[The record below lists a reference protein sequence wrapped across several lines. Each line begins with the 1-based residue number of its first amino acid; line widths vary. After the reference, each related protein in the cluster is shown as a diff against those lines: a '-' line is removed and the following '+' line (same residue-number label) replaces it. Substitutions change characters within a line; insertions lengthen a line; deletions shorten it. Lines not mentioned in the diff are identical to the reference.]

1 MKHQLFTILLALCA
15 LAGTPNTAWA
25 KTIKTYLFSGSQSG
39 TTCQGYFYEEDNSEQ
54 HYTCNPSS
62 WTDGTESISFILADG
77 ITVAFASS
85 QKKIYVQNSNALS
98 VDGDVTVTVGGG
110 TQNYYIW
117 SVELFTTNSDQS
129 VITGSNWGGDVVENT
144 HTFSETIGAGAFS
157 KITITY
163 SDQDIFLIDQST
175 TIIDGM
181 DTRYQFTGSAICPE
195 PTVVCNGRQLNKD
208 TEYAVSYSDND
219 APGTARVEVTGISPF
234 HGSVSKDY
242 IIEVNT
248 IQLPAGNN
256 LKVRAE
262 QDVVF
267 PGIISV
273 TGTGNVTF
281 QIKEGKTLTALCGIT
296 IADGAT
302 LTVEWPGTL
311 TVFNNI
317 RGTTGEAGTSNIE
330 NGDGGDGGPGLP
342 GVSGS
347 LIVKSGTV
355 NITGGQGGRGGVSCN
370 SGKGGKGGKG
380 GTGVLGS
387 LTVNGGTVNING
399 GDGGDGGEGANSGNF
414 GESGD
419 KGIALS
425 GTVTC
430 TAANYVIQES
440 SNKTTW
446 SNLAS
451 GSTSE
456 KPYVRVIETTPL
468 VLQDN
473 TDNASAIEAAAGD
486 GKPCTV
492 TLDGRTLYKDGAWNT
507 LCLPFDVEIAGSVL
521 DGDGVDVRYLYSSEF
536 SHGTL
541 TLTFSEAGDVSYIEP
556 GEPYIIKW
564 SKPDSYVPYA
574 DPATDAEAYAAWL
587 AADADKRDIHDPV
600 FTGVTIPDDYT
611 SADAIATALDDA
623 SSKTDYVDFIGTYSP
638 IVWESENNSVLFLGS
653 GNTLYFPQPSGSEKP
668 HVNAFRGYFQ
678 LKGLTA
684 SEVSLARMNF
694 DEQGTQTIIGHTEIT
709 EITERADAAWYS
721 LDGVKLD
728 SKPSS
733 KGIYIHGNKKVVVE

>member
-54 HYTCNPSS
+54 HYSCNPSS

-85 QKKIYVQNSNALS
+85 QNRIYVPNNDALS

-195 PTVVCNGRQLNKD
+195 PTVVCNGRKLTKD

-219 APGTARVEVTGISPF
+219 APGTARVEFTGKSPF

-248 IQLPAGNN
+248 IQIPTVSNVN
-256 LKVRAE
+256 VRAE

-302 LTVEWPGTL
+302 LTVERPGTL

-492 TLDGRTLYKDGAWNT
+492 TLEGRNLYKDGAWNT
-507 LCLPFDVEIAGSVL
+507 LCLPFDVDQFYGTHL
-521 DGDGVDVRYLYSSEF
+521 DGATVMELDTDGKYTANGTLDNESGTLQTGLDANTGMLYLYFKSATSIK
-536 SHGTL
+536 
-541 TLTFSEAGDVSYIEP
+541 AGK
-556 GEPYIIKW
+556 PYIVKW
-564 SKPDSYVPYA
+564 E
-574 DPATDAEAYAAWL
+574 TTG
-587 AADADKRDIHDPV
+587 DPV
-600 FTGVTIPDDYT
+600 EAPIFYGVTIANAAPVDNIVSDDG
-611 SADAIATALDDA
+611 AI
-623 SSKTDYVDFIGTYSP
+623 SFIGTYDSRSFDADNRSIP
-638 IVWESENNSVLFLGS
+638 ETAAHQAWAEIIRCTGLRRVHESVPAAPTSNWPTAS
-653 GNTLYFPQPSGSEKP
+653 QPVTSLMAHASSSAAP
-668 HVNAFRGYFQ
+668 TPRASFQ
-678 LKGLTA
+678 LIIQ
-684 SEVSLARMNF
+684 SSARLRRLIMRPAP
-694 DEQGTQTIIGHTEIT
+694 GTPS
-709 EITERADAAWYS
+709 AA
-721 LDGVKLD
+721 
-728 SKPSS
+728 
-733 KGIYIHGNKKVVVE
+733 

>member
-129 VITGSNWGGDVVENT
+129 VITGSNWGSDVVENT

-219 APGTARVEVTGISPF
+219 APGTARVEFTGKSPF

-248 IQLPAGNN
+248 IQIPTGNN
-256 LKVRAE
+256 VKVRAE
-262 QDVVF
+262 KDVVF
-267 PGIISV
+267 PDIISV
-273 TGTGNVTF
+273 IGTGNLTF

-473 TDNASAIEAAAGD
+473 TDNASAIAEAAGD
-486 GKPCTV
+486 ARLCTV
-492 TLDGRTLYKDGAWNT
+492 TLDGRNLYKDGAWNT
-507 LCLPFDVEIAGSVL
+507 LCLPFDVDQFYGTHL
-521 DGDGVDVRYLYSSEF
+521 DGATVMELDTDGKYTANGTLDNESGTLQTGLDANTGMLYLYFKSATSIK
-536 SHGTL
+536 
-541 TLTFSEAGDVSYIEP
+541 AGK
-556 GEPYIIKW
+556 PYIVKW
-564 SKPDSYVPYA
+564 E
-574 DPATDAEAYAAWL
+574 TTGDAVENPIFY
-587 AADADKRDIHDPV
+587 
-600 FTGVTIPDDYT
+600 GVTIANAAPVDNIVSHDG
-611 SADAIATALDDA
+611 AI
-623 SSKTDYVDFIGTYSP
+623 SFIGTYDSQSFDADNRS
-638 IVWESENNSVLFLGS
+638 ILFLG
-653 GNTLYFPQPSGSEKP
+653 GNNTLYWPTEGTRIG
-668 HVNAFRGYFQ
+668 ACRAYFQ
-678 LKGLTA
+678 LADGITAGDIANGARLFFGSTDTQGIISIDHSIFRPASPLDNEAGSWYTVSGVKVEKPMHKGL
-684 SEVSLARMNF
+684 
-694 DEQGTQTIIGHTEIT
+694 
-709 EITERADAAWYS
+709 
-721 LDGVKLD
+721 
-728 SKPSS
+728 
-733 KGIYIHGNKKVVVE
+733 YIKNGRKVVR

>member
-1 MKHQLFTILLALCA
+1 MKQNILTILLALCA
-15 LAGTPNTAWA
+15 LGGTPNTAWA

-85 QKKIYVQNSNALS
+85 QKKIYVPNNDALS

-129 VITGSNWGGDVVENT
+129 VITGSNWGDDVVENT

-195 PTVVCNGRQLNKD
+195 PRVVCNGRLLTKD

-219 APGTARVEVTGISPF
+219 APGTARVEFTGKSPF

-248 IQLPAGNN
+248 IQLRTSNN
-256 LKVRAE
+256 VKVRAE

-267 PGIISV
+267 PDIISV

-281 QIKEGKTLTALCGIT
+281 QINEGKTLTVLCGIT
-296 IADGAT
+296 IDGAT
-302 LTVEWPGTL
+302 LTVEGPGTL

-399 GDGGDGGEGANSGNF
+399 GDGGVGGEDANSGSF

-430 TAANYVIQES
+430 TAENYVIQES

-468 VLQDN
+468 VLHDN

-492 TLDGRTLYKDGAWNT
+492 TLDGRNLYKDGAWNT
-507 LCLPFDVEIAGSVL
+507 LCLPFDVSITSGTLS
-521 DGDGVDVRYLYSSEF
+521 GDDVVAMTLNSTASNLND
-536 SHGTL
+536 GTL
-541 TLTFSEAGDVSYIEP
+541 TLNFDAVATTGEQAGLIPAGTPFIIKWASKESPATDLVNPVFSGVTIDNSAEAIARKTVTFEDVSFVGTYNPVIIPSGGDKTKLYLGAANKLYYPNAAMTIGTHRAYFQLAEGITAGDVANARLSFGEDSEAQGIESLTP
-556 GEPYIIKW
+556 DPSPKGEGSI
-564 SKPDSYVPYA
+564 
-574 DPATDAEAYAAWL
+574 
-587 AADADKRDIHDPV
+587 
-600 FTGVTIPDDYT
+600 YT
-611 SADAIATALDDA
+611 L
-623 SSKTDYVDFIGTYSP
+623 
-638 IVWESENNSVLFLGS
+638 N
-653 GNTLYFPQPSGSEKP
+653 
-668 HVNAFRGYFQ
+668 
-678 LKGLTA
+678 
-684 SEVSLARMNF
+684 
-694 DEQGTQTIIGHTEIT
+694 
-709 EITERADAAWYS
+709 
-721 LDGVKLD
+721 GVKLD
-728 SKPSS
+728 KMPTR
-733 KGIYIHGNKKVVVE
+733 KGVYIMNGRKVVIK

>member
-85 QKKIYVQNSNALS
+85 QKKIYVPNNDALG

-195 PTVVCNGRQLNKD
+195 PRVVCNGRLLTKD

-219 APGTARVEVTGISPF
+219 APGTARVEFTGKSPF

-242 IIEVNT
+242 IIEVKT
-248 IQLPAGNN
+248 RQFPAGNN
-256 LKVRAE
+256 VKVRAE

-281 QIKEGKTLTALCGIT
+281 QIKEGKTLTVLCGIT
-296 IADGAT
+296 IDGAT
-302 LTVEWPGTL
+302 LTVEGPGTL

-399 GDGGDGGEGANSGNF
+399 GDGGVGGEDANSGSF

-430 TAANYVIQES
+430 TAENYVIQES

-473 TDNASAIEAAAGD
+473 SDNASAIEAAAGD

-507 LCLPFDVEIAGSVL
+507 LCLPFALGDASAD
-521 DGDGVDVRYLYSSEF
+521 DGHHFDGTPLEGATLMTLGNSPACNTGFDPQT
-536 SHGTL
+536 GTL
-541 TLTFSEAGDVSYIEP
+541 NLEFLPATTVEP
-556 GEPYIIKW
+556 GVAYIVKW
-564 SKPDSYVPYA
+564 PIPDGMTPDDFA
-574 DPATDAEAYAAWL
+574 AAYAANP
-587 AADADKRDIHDPV
+587 DAYDLKNPI
-600 FTGVTIPDDYT
+600 FTGVTVTNDNPAECATTSDDT
-611 SADAIATALDDA
+611 
-623 SSKTDYVDFIGTYSP
+623 YVTFVGTYGP
-638 IVWESENNSVLFLGS
+638 AAIYTDPAVNLYLGAANKLYWPTATDFELKPFRAYFAL
-653 GNTLYFPQPSGSEKP
+653 GN
-668 HVNAFRGYFQ
+668 
-678 LKGLTA
+678 GLTCGDPSNPNA
-684 SEVSLARMNF
+684 VRAFALNF
-694 DEQGTQTIIGHTEIT
+694 GDDEPTGIISIHNSQCTIHNEAG
-709 EITERADAAWYS
+709 AWYT
-721 LDGVKLD
+721 LDGRKLQAQ
-728 SKPSS
+728 PTQR
-733 KGIYIHGNKKVVVE
+733 GIYINNGKKVVIK